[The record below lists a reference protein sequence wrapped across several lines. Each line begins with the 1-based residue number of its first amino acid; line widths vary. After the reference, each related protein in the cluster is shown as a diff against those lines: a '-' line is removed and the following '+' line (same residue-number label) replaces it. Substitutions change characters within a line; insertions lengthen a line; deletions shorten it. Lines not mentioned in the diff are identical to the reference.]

1 MMVFS
6 LCRKER
12 ETQWVKTE
20 DQLNENSIV
29 VKGLDPG
36 QVGFGVV
43 IKHGN
48 QMNIS
53 SHHQVYSFRVV
64 AVDGEYQTPSRVQ
77 VGNLVNLLV
86 IVHLNITN
94 HHRIVQSVNTY
105 LNIAAGHQ
113 PQQSTL
119 ASSGW
124 FIGMLLAIIFLLGVC
139 LVVCLVKRNRG
150 GKYAVQV

>member
-1 MMVFS
+1 M
-6 LCRKER
+6 
-12 ETQWVKTE
+12 
-20 DQLNENSIV
+20 
-29 VKGLDPG
+29 
-36 QVGFGVV
+36 
-43 IKHGN
+43 
-48 QMNIS
+48 
-53 SHHQVYSFRVV
+53 YSFRVV

-86 IVHLNITN
+86 IVYLNITN
-94 HHRIVQSVNTY
+94 RHRLVQSVNTY

-150 GKYAVQV
+150 GKYAVQVSLVAFVVPVVVVVAEEQCNNVQQCSTM

>member
-1 MMVFS
+1 M
-6 LCRKER
+6 
-12 ETQWVKTE
+12 
-20 DQLNENSIV
+20 
-29 VKGLDPG
+29 
-36 QVGFGVV
+36 
-43 IKHGN
+43 
-48 QMNIS
+48 
-53 SHHQVYSFRVV
+53 YSFRVV

-77 VGNLVNLLV
+77 VGNLLNLLV
-86 IVHLNITN
+86 IMHLNITN

-150 GKYAVQV
+150 GKYAVQVSLVAFVVPVVVVVAEEQCNNV

>member
-1 MMVFS
+1 M
-6 LCRKER
+6 
-12 ETQWVKTE
+12 
-20 DQLNENSIV
+20 
-29 VKGLDPG
+29 
-36 QVGFGVV
+36 
-43 IKHGN
+43 
-48 QMNIS
+48 
-53 SHHQVYSFRVV
+53 V

-77 VGNLVNLLV
+77 VGNLNLLV
-86 IVHLNITN
+86 IVYLNITN

-124 FIGMLLAIIFLLGVC
+124 FIGMLLAIVFLLGVC

-150 GKYAVQV
+150 GKYAVQVMSCF